1 MGWRLWGRTEL
12 DTTEV
17 TQQQQQQQT
26 GNEPHH
32 RNPEARLL
40 VRYPA
45 VSCTT
50 VAAAL
55 AGSLRVGV
63 SEKSSSNTATAFNT
77 LLMVMV
83 IITHFYNLFL
93 N

>member
-1 MGWRLWGRTEL
+1 M
-12 DTTEV
+12 
-17 TQQQQQQQT
+17 
-26 GNEPHH
+26 
-32 RNPEARLL
+32 
-40 VRYPA
+40 RYRA

-50 VAAAL
+50 VAAAS

-63 SEKSSSNTATAFNT
+63 SEKRSSNTATAFNT

-83 IITHFYNLFL
+83 IITHFYSLFL